1 MNLRQHGWFQ
11 YLKETKLE
19 DAENSQEVDK
29 MENTIPELMYIKPHS
44 PTLST

>member
-1 MNLRQHGWFQ
+1 M
-11 YLKETKLE
+11 KLG

-29 MENTIPELMYIKPHS
+29 MENNIPELMYMNPCS